1 MTMKD
6 TPDIQ
11 CDVYREVAAACCG
24 VPRVLHVDGDGDAA
38 LVLATL
44 LVPETQV
51 HHAASLAEAVR
62 ALDEQE
68 FALVVL
74 DPDLPDGDGVDLLH
88 NLAKRAVAPP
98 VLLYSARHPGLRT
111 PAHAFLPKPWTS
123 PRQLWRTVSHML
135 GLSSA
140 SLQEWPI

>member
-1 MTMKD
+1 MKD
-6 TPDIQ
+6 TPSIP
-11 CDVYREVAAACCG
+11 CAAYHEVTAACRD

-62 ALDEQE
+62 AINEQE

-74 DPDLPDGDGVDLLH
+74 DPDLPDGDGVDLLD
-88 NLAKRAVAPP
+88 NLALRTVAPP
-98 VLLYSARHPGLRT
+98 VLLYSARHPGLST

-135 GLSSA
+135 GLTSS
-140 SLQEWPI
+140 SLQELPI

>member
-1 MTMKD
+1 MKD
-6 TPDIQ
+6 TPVIH
-11 CDVYREVAAACCG
+11 CEAYHEVTAACRE

-62 ALDEQE
+62 AINETE
-68 FALVVL
+68 FSLVVL

-88 NLAKRAVAPP
+88 KLARRTAAPP

-135 GLSSA
+135 GLTAA
-140 SLQEWPI
+140 SLQELPI

>member
-1 MTMKD
+1 MKD

-11 CDVYREVAAACCG
+11 CDVYREVAAACRD

-51 HHAASLAEAVR
+51 RHAASLAEAVR
-62 ALDEQE
+62 AIDEQE

-88 NLAKRAVAPP
+88 NLARRAAPPP
-98 VLLYSARHPGLRT
+98 VLLYTARHPGLRT

-140 SLQEWPI
+140 SLQELPI

>member
-1 MTMKD
+1 MKD
-6 TPDIQ
+6 TPDIH
-11 CDVYREVAAACCG
+11 CDAYREVAEACRD

-62 ALDEQE
+62 AINEQE

-74 DPDLPDGDGVDLLH
+74 DPDLPDGDGADLLH
-88 NLAKRAVAPP
+88 NLSRRTSAPP

-140 SLQEWPI
+140 SLQELPI

>member
-1 MTMKD
+1 MKD
-6 TPDIQ
+6 STDFQ
-11 CDVYREVAAACCG
+11 CDTYREVAAACQT
-24 VPRVLHVDGDGDAA
+24 VPRVLHIDGDGDAA

-62 ALDEQE
+62 AINEQD

-88 NLAKRAVAPP
+88 NLARRPAPP
-98 VLLYSARHPGLRT
+98 RVLLYSARHPGLRT

-123 PRQLWRTVSHML
+123 PRQLWRTVSHLL
-135 GLSSA
+135 GLTSA
-140 SLQEWPI
+140 SLQELPI

>member
-1 MTMKD
+1 MKH
-6 TPDIQ
+6 TPDMQ
-11 CDVYREVAAACCG
+11 CDVFHEVVASCAD
-24 VPRVLHVDGDGDAA
+24 VPRVLHVDGDDDAA

-51 HHAASLAEAVR
+51 RHVASLAEAVR
-62 ALDEQE
+62 AINEQD

-88 NLAKRAVAPP
+88 NLAKRAAPPP

-140 SLQEWPI
+140 SLQELPL

>member
-1 MTMKD
+1 MKD
-6 TPDIQ
+6 SIDLP
-11 CDVYREVAAACCG
+11 CDAYREVAAACQA
-24 VPRVLHVDGDGDAA
+24 VPRVLHIDGDGDAA

-51 HHAASLAEAVR
+51 LHAASLAEAVR
-62 ALDEQE
+62 AINEQD

-74 DPDLPDGDGVDLLH
+74 DPDLPDGDGADLLH
-88 NLAKRAVAPP
+88 KLARRSAPPP

-123 PRQLWRTVSHML
+123 PRQLWRTVSHLL
-135 GLSSA
+135 GLTSA
-140 SLQEWPI
+140 SLQELPI